1 MFWNSKSDAEILLE
15 AEILQGIRKL
25 KISDVGT
32 AEYRR
37 TLDHLSM
44 LYEMKEE
51 EKSKSVSKDTAAVVA
66 ANLAGI
72 FMIIKHEHVNVI
84 STAAWNLLLKPFIRA

>member
-1 MFWNSKSDAEILLE
+1 MFWKSKSEAELLLEREIL
-15 AEILQGIRKL
+15 IGIRKL
-25 KISDVGT
+25 KIDEVGSPG
-32 AEYRR
+32 YRK
-37 TLDHLSM
+37 TLDHLSK

-84 STAAWNLLLKPFIRA
+84 STAAWNLLLKPFIRT